1 MDSFVYQT
9 YISGYGEII
18 VADSMFH
25 GRMTRL
31 LYVDGAMQSA
41 TFNEPDERNDLIFE
55 YMKYFDDAMLMR
67 PDSSDILL
75 IGGGAMSYPKHFV
88 SAYPDKRLDV
98 VELCPEMIDISRRFF
113 YLDHN
118 IESKIGLY
126 IMDGDSYLSEN
137 EKTYD
142 IILNDAYIGS
152 RWDKSIAGSGHCR
165 LVKKRMSPTGIYVLN
180 VITAQKGPFAMR
192 GKKLRSMLQRFFKWT
207 MFIPCQEEDDYYGK
221 QNCLILASDGELCTK
236 PG

>member
-67 PDSSDILL
+67 PDASDILL

-88 SAYPDKRLDV
+88 SA
-98 VELCPEMIDISRRFF
+98 
-113 YLDHN
+113 
-118 IESKIGLY
+118 
-126 IMDGDSYLSEN
+126 
-137 EKTYD
+137 
-142 IILNDAYIGS
+142 
-152 RWDKSIAGSGHCR
+152 
-165 LVKKRMSPTGIYVLN
+165 
-180 VITAQKGPFAMR
+180 
-192 GKKLRSMLQRFFKWT
+192 
-207 MFIPCQEEDDYYGK
+207 
-221 QNCLILASDGELCTK
+221 
-236 PG
+236 